1 MVVSVS
7 LLPAL
12 LLASWLMSFETDT
25 SLRRHSVLPPES
37 SSRLRL
43 VCEYSAYST
52 DSTSALL
59 CALRGRFSTERLLAA
74 RTAAQTAH

>member
-37 SSRLRL
+37 SSRLVQPFSSSSIPSVRL
-43 VCEYSAYST
+43 FLVAPASPVVPSLFPIG
-52 DSTSALL
+52 SP
-59 CALRGRFSTERLLAA
+59 
-74 RTAAQTAH
+74 